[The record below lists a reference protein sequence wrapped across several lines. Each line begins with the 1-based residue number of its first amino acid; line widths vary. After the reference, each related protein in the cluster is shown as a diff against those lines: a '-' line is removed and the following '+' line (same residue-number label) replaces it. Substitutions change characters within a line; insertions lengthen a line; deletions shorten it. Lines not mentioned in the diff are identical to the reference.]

1 LTVIEMPERCPSLP
15 IFAPS
20 PKPKRDVRA
29 EGADLV
35 VDNRDLTTQGFW
47 DHRHDALP
55 IDDEEIILDKD
66 VNLDDNV
73 KNKPVE

>member
-1 LTVIEMPERCPSLP
+1 MPERCPSLP

-29 EGADLV
+29 ESADLV
-35 VDNRDLTTQGFW
+35 VDKSDLTTQGFW

-55 IDDEEIILDKD
+55 IDDAKPILDNI
-66 VNLDDNV
+66 VNLDDSV